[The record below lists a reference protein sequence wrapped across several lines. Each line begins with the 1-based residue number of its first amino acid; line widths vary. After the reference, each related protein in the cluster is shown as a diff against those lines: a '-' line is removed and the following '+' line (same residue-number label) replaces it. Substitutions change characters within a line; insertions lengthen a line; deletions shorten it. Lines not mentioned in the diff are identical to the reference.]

1 MADVTYTS
9 LEEGDLFN
17 AASLTSRFAGITNA
31 VNDVEAPAAD
41 RGAFNEA
48 HLPSLV
54 VDRQQTSFVGTG
66 LGGNHVYDETEVL
79 LPAYLTINRNGTN
92 PPGGG
97 NLKITFTAP
106 VNLTTDE
113 VGGIFVMCNLH
124 VVNMDDDTPT
134 NVATRLI
141 AFRLQIQ
148 DGPGTW
154 VTVQRTERGLSESYP
169 SDQLFQVGVRTLIRS
184 GDVVAGGGVGD
195 VVQAVR
201 AQISMQT
208 AGDPPIRR
216 VTLRECHLSG
226 LVLHSSRATP

>member
-1 MADVTYTS
+1 M
-9 LEEGDLFN
+9 
-17 AASLTSRFAGITNA
+17 
-31 VNDVEAPAAD
+31 NDVEAAAVD
-41 RGAFNEA
+41 RGALNEA

-66 LGGNHVYDETEVL
+66 VGGNHVYDETEVL
-79 LPAYLTINRNGTN
+79 VPAYLTINRNGTS

-97 NLKITFTAP
+97 NLEITFTAP
-106 VNLTTDE
+106 INLATAE

-124 VVNMDDDTPT
+124 VVNMDDDTPA
-134 NVATRLI
+134 NSATRWML
-141 AFRLQIQ
+141 FRLQIQ

-154 VTVQRTERGLSESYP
+154 VTVQRTERALAESWA
-169 SDQLFQVGVRTLIRS
+169 SDQLFQVGIRTLIRS

-195 VVQAVR
+195 TVQAVR

-208 AGDPPIRR
+208 AGNPPIRR

>member
-9 LEEGDLFN
+9 LEGGDLFD
-17 AASLTSRFAGITNA
+17 AASLTSRFTGITAA
-31 VNDVEAPAAD
+31 VNDVEAAAVD
-41 RGAFNEA
+41 RGAFNAA
-48 HLPSLV
+48 HLPSLI

-66 LGGNHVYDETEVL
+66 VGGNHVYDETEVL

-92 PPGGG
+92 PPAGG
-97 NLKITFTAP
+97 NLEITFTAP
-106 VNLTTDE
+106 VDLATAET
-113 VGGIFVMCNLH
+113 GGIFIMCNLH
-124 VVNMDDDTPT
+124 VVNMDDDTPA
-134 NVATRLI
+134 NVATRFI
-141 AFRLQIQ
+141 TYRLQIR

-154 VTVQRTERGLSESYP
+154 ITVQRTERLLAESFA

-208 AGDPPIRR
+208 AGAPPTRR
-216 VTLRECHLSG
+216 VTLRECSLSG

>member
-9 LEEGDLFN
+9 LEEGDLFD
-17 AASLTSRFAGITNA
+17 AASLNTRFTGITAA
-31 VNDVEAPAAD
+31 VNDVEAAAVD

-48 HLPSLV
+48 HLPSLL
-54 VDRQQTSFVGTG
+54 VDRQQTSFAGSAA
-66 LGGNHVYDETEVL
+66 GGNHVYDETEVL
-79 LPAYLTINRNGTN
+79 IPAYLTINRDGTN

-97 NLKITFTAP
+97 NLEIIFTTP
-106 VNLTTDE
+106 INLATAE
-113 VGGIFVMCNLH
+113 VGGIFVMCNIH
-124 VVNMDDDTPT
+124 VVNMDDDTPA
-134 NVATRLI
+134 NADTRFI
-141 AFRLQIQ
+141 IFRLQIQ

-154 VTVQRTERGLSESYP
+154 VTVTRTERGLAESWA
-169 SDQLFQVGVRTLIRS
+169 SDQLFQVGIRTLIRS
-184 GDVVAGGGVGD
+184 GDVAAGGGVGD

-208 AGDPPIRR
+208 AGNPPIRR